1 MTKLIDE
8 MFAILIERGVYRRKT
23 GRQNTASPGM
33 LWIVISRFIKEITSV
48 LLSRATFACQTSAL
62 IFSKC

>member
-33 LWIVISRFIKEITSV
+33 LGIVISRFIKEITSV
-48 LLSRATFACQTSAL
+48 YCHEQGLLVKPQH
-62 IFSKC
+62 

>member
-8 MFAILIERGVYRRKT
+8 MFAILIERSVYRRKT

-33 LWIVISRFIKEITSV
+33 LGIVISRFIEEITSV
-48 LLSRATFACQTSAL
+48 LLSRAMFACQTSAL
-62 IFSKC
+62 IF